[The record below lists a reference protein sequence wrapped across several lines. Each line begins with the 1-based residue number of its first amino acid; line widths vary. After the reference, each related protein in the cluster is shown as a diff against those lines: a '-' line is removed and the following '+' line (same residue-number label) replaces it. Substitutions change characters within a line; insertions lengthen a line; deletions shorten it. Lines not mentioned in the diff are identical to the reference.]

1 MWYVYMIRLDDN
13 SIYTGIT
20 KDLERRM
27 EEHENGKGSK
37 YVRSRLPL
45 KLVYSEEH
53 ENKSSALKREAG
65 IKKWSK
71 RRKERFVSAKS
82 S

>member
-1 MWYVYMIRLDDN
+1 MWYVYIIRLDDD
-13 SIYTGIT
+13 SLYTGIT

-27 EEHENGKGSK
+27 EKHENGEGSK

-45 KLVYSEEH
+45 ELVYSEEH
-53 ENKSSALKREAG
+53 KNKSSALKREAR
-65 IKKWSK
+65 IKKWPK
-71 RRKERFVSAKS
+71 QRKERFISAES